1 MNKSSN
7 LRNILL
13 LILCVC
19 IVAVGISAIF
29 IFGFNSG
36 NNHGFNNNNNS
47 NNGVA
52 EVIKEDG
59 TDKLVE
65 YRDANLENNEAIF
78 TYQDVNEKAHQP
90 FTPSLGEVN
99 ILVVPI
105 EFDATSITFI
115 NRSTG
120 FREVAEIKP
129 YTNSDLNVIEATFN
143 GSRSDGTNSYWESVA
158 SFYEK
163 SSYGKLNLNFEIADP
178 YSPSMSAESFL
189 KKEDLNSNSA
199 SGSIALID
207 EILNNGYQVDGIQ
220 YDLFDGNHN
229 VVSKF
234 DVNDDNYVDGI
245 WLIYNSKNANFP
257 SSDNQPFWAYTTNY
271 IGEFSD
277 GIVTGTRYANCALS
291 FLFDGN
297 ANGED
302 AHTIIHETG
311 HMLGLDDYYS
321 YDNESNFGYLGGID
335 MMDLNIGDH
344 SSFSKYALGWTSPTV
359 VY

>member
-36 NNHGFNNNNNS
+36 NN
-47 NNGVA
+47 
-52 EVIKEDG
+52 G

-65 YRDANLENNEAIF
+65 YRDANLENNDALF

-105 EFDATSITFI
+105 EFDTTSFNFI
-115 NRSTG
+115 NRSNG

-163 SSYGKLNLNFEIADP
+163 SSYGKLNLNF
-178 YSPSMSAESFL
+178 M
-189 KKEDLNSNSA
+189 
-199 SGSIALID
+199 
-207 EILNNGYQVDGIQ
+207 
-220 YDLFDGNHN
+220 
-229 VVSKF
+229 
-234 DVNDDNYVDGI
+234 VN
-245 WLIYNSKNANFP
+245 
-257 SSDNQPFWAYTTNY
+257 
-271 IGEFSD
+271 
-277 GIVTGTRYANCALS
+277 
-291 FLFDGN
+291 
-297 ANGED
+297 
-302 AHTIIHETG
+302 
-311 HMLGLDDYYS
+311 
-321 YDNESNFGYLGGID
+321 
-335 MMDLNIGDH
+335 
-344 SSFSKYALGWTSPTV
+344 
-359 VY
+359 